1 VTSRPV
7 YSIGAVARMLDI
19 PPATL
24 RTWEERY
31 GLPVPERSPGG
42 HRLYSRDQV
51 DQLRFIKAQLAQ
63 GMAPADAHRLLAE
76 RLAAG
81 SLSFG
86 NPEPGKTRLL
96 ILLAER
102 DPHAAELSEYFLR
115 TEGYEVAAALDAADA
130 TRRSEELTPS
140 MTVIDLLISGG
151 GGLELCRQLKQ
162 RSDAPIL
169 AVSTLDT
176 SDAALEAGA
185 DAFLQKPLDPLQL
198 VSAIKDLLGAS
209 AFLRRTAGGLA
220 LRPGRR
226 LAGARPA
233 ATSSWT
239 RSWAAAS
246 RPTRSTWWWGRPAA
260 ARPSWPSSTSSTTP
274 TPSGLPST

>member
-1 VTSRPV
+1 VSSRPI
-7 YSIGAVARMLDI
+7 YSIGAVGQMLGI
-19 PPATL
+19 APATL

-51 DQLRFIKAQLAQ
+51 DQLRFVKVQLAQ

-81 SLSFG
+81 WLSFDE
-86 NPEPGKTRLL
+86 PEAGKTRLL
-96 ILLAER
+96 VLLAER
-102 DPHAAELSEYFLR
+102 DPYAADLAEYFLR
-115 TEGYEVAAALDAADA
+115 TEGYEVASALDAIDA
-130 TRRSEELTPS
+130 TQKLEELTPS

-151 GGLELCRQLKQ
+151 NGLELCRQLKQ

-169 AVSTLDT
+169 AISTLDT

-198 VSAIKDLLGAS
+198 VSAVKDLLGAS
-209 AFLRRTAGGLA
+209 AFLRGTAGGP
-220 LRPGRR
+220 R
-226 LAGARPA
+226 
-233 ATSSWT
+233 
-239 RSWAAAS
+239 
-246 RPTRSTWWWGRPAA
+246 
-260 ARPSWPSSTSSTTP
+260 
-274 TPSGLPST
+274 

>member
-7 YSIGAVARMLDI
+7 YSIGAVAQMLDI

-51 DQLRFIKAQLAQ
+51 DQLRFVKAQLAQ

-76 RLAAG
+76 RLDAG

-86 NPEPGKTRLL
+86 EPEAGKTRLL

-102 DPHAAELSEYFLR
+102 DPYAAELSEYFLR
-115 TEGYEVAAALDAADA
+115 TEGYEVASALVAADA
-130 TRRSEELTPS
+130 TQKVQELTPS

-151 GGLELCRQLKQ
+151 SGLALCRQLKQ

-169 AVSTLDT
+169 AISTLDS

-198 VSAIKDLLGAS
+198 VSAVKDLLGAS
-209 AFLRRTAGGLA
+209 AFLRGSAGGP
-220 LRPGRR
+220 R
-226 LAGARPA
+226 
-233 ATSSWT
+233 
-239 RSWAAAS
+239 
-246 RPTRSTWWWGRPAA
+246 
-260 ARPSWPSSTSSTTP
+260 
-274 TPSGLPST
+274 

>member
-1 VTSRPV
+1 
-7 YSIGAVARMLDI
+7 MLDI

-31 GLPVPERSPGG
+31 GLPVPQRSPGG

-51 DQLRFIKAQLAQ
+51 DQLRFVKAQTAE

-81 SLSFG
+81 ALSFG
-86 NPEPGKTRLL
+86 EPETGQTRLL

-115 TEGYEVAAALDAADA
+115 TEGYKVASALDAEEAA
-130 TRRSEELTPS
+130 HKFEELTPN
-140 MTVIDLLISGG
+140 MTVIDLLISGAR
-151 GGLELCRQLKQ
+151 GLELCRQLKQ

-169 AVSTLDT
+169 AISTLDT
-176 SDAALEAGA
+176 GYAALEAGA

-198 VSAIKDLLGAS
+198 VSVVKDLLGAS
-209 AFLRRTAGGLA
+209 AFLRRTAGGF
-220 LRPGRR
+220 P
-226 LAGARPA
+226 
-233 ATSSWT
+233 
-239 RSWAAAS
+239 
-246 RPTRSTWWWGRPAA
+246 
-260 ARPSWPSSTSSTTP
+260 
-274 TPSGLPST
+274 

>member
-1 VTSRPV
+1 
-7 YSIGAVARMLDI
+7 MLDI

-51 DQLRFIKAQLAQ
+51 DQLRFVKVQLDQ
-63 GMAPADAHRLLAE
+63 GISPADAHRLLAE
-76 RLAAG
+76 RLDAG

-86 NPEPGKTRLL
+86 EPEAGKTRLL

-130 TRRSEELTPS
+130 TRRSEELAPS

-198 VSAIKDLLGAS
+198 VSAVKDLLGAS
-209 AFLRRTAGGLA
+209 AFLRRTAGGL
-220 LRPGRR
+220 P
-226 LAGARPA
+226 
-233 ATSSWT
+233 
-239 RSWAAAS
+239 
-246 RPTRSTWWWGRPAA
+246 
-260 ARPSWPSSTSSTTP
+260 
-274 TPSGLPST
+274 

>member
-31 GLPVPERSPGG
+31 GLPVLERSPGG

-51 DQLRFIKAQLAQ
+51 DQLRFVKAQLAQ

-76 RLAAG
+76 RLTAG
-81 SLSFG
+81 SLSFSE
-86 NPEPGKTRLL
+86 PEAGKTRLL

-115 TEGYEVAAALDAADA
+115 TEGYEVAAALDAADV
-130 TRRSEELTPS
+130 TRRSEELAPS

-198 VSAIKDLLGAS
+198 VSAVKDLLGAS
-209 AFLRRTAGGLA
+209 AFLRRTAGGL
-220 LRPGRR
+220 P
-226 LAGARPA
+226 
-233 ATSSWT
+233 
-239 RSWAAAS
+239 
-246 RPTRSTWWWGRPAA
+246 
-260 ARPSWPSSTSSTTP
+260 
-274 TPSGLPST
+274 